1 VDEDGGWE
9 ADRNDPVMNRAANAV
24 EELGAFLNEHMEEL
38 EPLIQ
43 EEFGVNAALDNKRFW
58 QKAFGATFT

>member
-1 VDEDGGWE
+1 
-9 ADRNDPVMNRAANAV
+9 MNRAANAV